1 MKPTSRRYYLTDCVL
16 HCLIGFVARIRD
28 LGTLVSH
35 LRCSPG
41 MSLAD
46 SHQPK
51 SLFIHFHGG
60 HSSLGASFPGVRAR
74 GRKQGRRSRATCS
87 ASSQAL
93 EAPVILRQQSPPWLM
108 QPTELWESVRALKT
122 LDPFWNS
129 HINKI
134 GEKMNC

>member
-1 MKPTSRRYYLTDCVL
+1 ML
-16 HCLIGFVARIRD
+16 
-28 LGTLVSH
+28 
-35 LRCSPG
+35 PG

-51 SLFIHFHGG
+51 SLFIHFHGR
-60 HSSLGASFPGVRAR
+60 SLLPGSIFPRVRAR
-74 GRKQGRRSRATCS
+74 GREARQEIQGYVLSI
-87 ASSQAL
+87 SQAL
-93 EAPVILRQQSPPWLM
+93 EAPAILRQQSPPWLM

-129 HINKI
+129 HISKI